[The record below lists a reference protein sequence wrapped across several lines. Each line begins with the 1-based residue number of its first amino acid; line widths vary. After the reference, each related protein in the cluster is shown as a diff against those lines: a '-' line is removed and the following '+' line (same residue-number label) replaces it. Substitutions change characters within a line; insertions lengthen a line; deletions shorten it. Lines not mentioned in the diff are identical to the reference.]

1 MFYNIWS
8 CATFELFRTVVN
20 DPNIVIKCKKK
31 KTTTLWEQ
39 FPNQLLVFWW
49 FGTGTSM

>member
-1 MFYNIWS
+1 MNERNVLN
-8 CATFELFRTVVN
+8 CPTVVN
-20 DPNIVIKCKKK
+20 NPNVAIKCKKK
-31 KTTTLWEQ
+31 TKKHQPTTLWEQ